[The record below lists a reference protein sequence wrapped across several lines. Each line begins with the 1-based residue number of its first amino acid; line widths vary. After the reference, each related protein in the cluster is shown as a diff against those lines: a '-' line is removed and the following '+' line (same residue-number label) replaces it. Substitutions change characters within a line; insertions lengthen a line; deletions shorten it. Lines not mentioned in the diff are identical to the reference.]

1 MQLVAVTHALIS
13 KPFVLSYEQF

>member
-13 KPFVLSYEQF
+13 KPFVLSYGQF